1 MSEERDEQKAFDS
14 VLKYLKNKKDSPI
27 LFQNLLLDYEQFESG
42 IFEDVNLDD
51 VSEILQEL
59 FLDGWFSPDNTQRSG
74 NWLRLTSYG
83 RSQLELDYKPVFL
96 DPVATIQEI
105 EESIPNMDSIA
116 LDYFRESLWAIKKR
130 LYLSATVTMGCAS
143 ERSILLLIEAVLN
156 YYSNDKTLIS
166 NFNKSNSIKKKFNL
180 LIKTIKDK
188 DLKNELLSKYQS
200 DNDKIDEIRRL
211 FVDIDTHL
219 DQMFSIYR
227 INRNDAGHPTGRKF
241 NEDIVKA
248 TAAMFKNYC
257 EIIYGL
263 ISHL

>member
-1 MSEERDEQKAFDS
+1 MSEERNEQKAFDS
-14 VLKYLKNKKDSPI
+14 VLKYLKNKNDSQI
-27 LFQNLLLDYEQFESG
+27 LFQNVLLDYEQFEFG

-59 FLDGWFSPDNTQRSG
+59 FLDGWFSPDTTRSTG
-74 NWLRLTSYG
+74 WLRLTSYG

-105 EESIPNMDSIA
+105 EESIPKMDSIA

-143 ERSILLLIEAVLN
+143 ERSILLLIEAILDH
-156 YYSNDKTLIS
+156 YNDKTLIS
-166 NFNKSNSIKKKFNL
+166 KFSKSYGIKKKFDL
-180 LIKTIKDK
+180 LIKTIKEK
-188 DLKNELLSKYQS
+188 KLKNELLSKYQS
-200 DNDKIDEIRRL
+200 DNNKIDEINRL
-211 FVDIDTHL
+211 FVDFDTHL

-227 INRNDAGHPTGRKF
+227 MNRNDAGHPTGRKF

>member
-1 MSEERDEQKAFDS
+1 MSEERDEQKAFES

-27 LFQNLLLDYEQFESG
+27 LFQNVLQEYKHHESG
-42 IFEDVNLDD
+42 FFADVGPDD
-51 VSEILQEL
+51 VSEILQDL
-59 FLDGWFSPDNTQRSG
+59 FLDGWFSPDHIQFG
-74 NWLRLTSYG
+74 DWLRLTSYG

-143 ERSILLLIEAVLN
+143 ERSILLLIEAIVDH
-156 YYSNDKTLIS
+156 YNDKTLTS
-166 NFNKSNSIKKKFNL
+166 KFSKSYGIKKKFDL
-180 LIKTIKDK
+180 LIKTIKEK
-188 DLKNELLSKYQS
+188 GLKNELLSKYQS
-200 DNDKIDEIRRL
+200 DNDKIDEINRL
-211 FVDIDTHL
+211 FVDFDTHL
-219 DQMFSIYR
+219 DHMFSIYR

-241 NEDIVKA
+241 NEDIVKS
-248 TAAMFKNYC
+248 TAAMFKNYS